1 MANKNKLIILFTMLI
16 IGILIF
22 IFEGVSINNA
32 DYLLSKRLLKLIAVI
47 ISGGAIAI
55 SAMFF
60 QIIFK
65 NRILT
70 PGVLGMDSVY
80 SFVQTFI
87 VFIFQGAII
96 GSKKLTFILSLIG
109 MMAVSMLMYKLIL
122 KNKKLNLMLL
132 LLVGLVFST
141 FFSSITS
148 FMQVLIDPNEYLTLQ
163 SKLLASFNSVNTDII
178 LISSVILLLLIP
190 YIYNELKY
198 LDVLVLGK
206 EQAINLGVNYDRA
219 TKKLL
224 ISVVIL
230 SAVSTALVG
239 PLTFLG
245 LIVVNITYEMFKTF
259 RHKTLIFASI
269 LISIIAIVFSLL
281 LVERVFEFSTTIG
294 IIINFIGG
302 IYFLFLI
309 FSQRKI

>member
-1 MANKNKLIILFTMLI
+1 
-16 IGILIF
+16 
-22 IFEGVSINNA
+22 
-32 DYLLSKRLLKLIAVI
+32 
-47 ISGGAIAI
+47 
-55 SAMFF
+55 
-60 QIIFK
+60 
-65 NRILT
+65 
-70 PGVLGMDSVY
+70 
-80 SFVQTFI
+80 
-87 VFIFQGAII
+87 
-96 GSKKLTFILSLIG
+96 
-109 MMAVSMLMYKLIL
+109 MLMYKLIL

-132 LLVGLVFST
+132 LLVALVFST

-206 EQAINLGVNYDRA
+206 EQAINLGVNYDRV

-309 FSQRKI
+309 YSLNIFVRALFSILET